1 MKNGWILSHHSK
13 EFQVFFNQQVDP
25 YYAICNNFSTLDFLT
40 GNIFIII
47 FAITRI
53 FVIKIN
59 HSQIITKL

>member
-13 EFQVFFNQQVDP
+13 EFQVFFNQQVDL

-47 FAITRI
+47 TRI

-59 HSQIITKL
+59 HSQIIIKL